1 MAKPIRLDVWN
12 TNINYLNEE
21 AFKTIL
27 DNPNGS
33 INLYKVDGRS
43 NSTIDCSDCRN
54 YWLIKQNREKQVF
67 NANCNLLNHT
77 LFDQE
82 IKTKLSQKCK

>member
-1 MAKPIRLDVWN
+1 MLIKTVKFC
-12 TNINYLNEE
+12 LNER

-27 DNPNGS
+27 DNPKGS
-33 INLYKVDGRS
+33 IDLYKADDRS
-43 NSTIDCSDCRN
+43 HSKIDCDDCRN
-54 YWLIKQNREKQVF
+54 YWLIKQNREKQLL
-67 NANCNLLNHT
+67 NANCNLFNQT